1 MVRKNTG
8 SDSALNQKHDNT
20 DIIVLLP
27 IHKCFNYKL
36 HIVRIITL
44 CSEKF
49 LWSNIV
55 VRLLSGGQT
64 LVKHCKEF
72 LIICHLLTIILTL
85 SKCFFSFKMV
95 PSLKIHLMTLS
106 CPPHHWP
113 GKLLPKYSSTFK
125 GSNLIIR
132 IPEPFSL
139 FPCHLTLEGEV
150 AAAVIMWFN
159 YL

>member
-85 SKCFFSFKMV
+85 SKCFFFLSNGPLSENSFDDFV
-95 PSLKIHLMTLS
+95 LSSSSLT
-106 CPPHHWP
+106 WQT
-113 GKLLPKYSSTFK
+113 LPKYSSTFK
-125 GSNLIIR
+125 TSNLIDR

-139 FPCHLTLEGEV
+139 CISSPCFL
-150 AAAVIMWFN
+150 VI
-159 YL
+159 

>member
-85 SKCFFSFKMV
+85 SKCFFLSKW
-95 PSLKIHLMTLS
+95 SLVWKFISWLCLS
-106 CPPHHWP
+106 SSS
-113 GKLLPKYSSTFK
+113 LTRQTLPKYSSTFK
-125 GSNLIIR
+125 ASNLIIR

>member
-36 HIVRIITL
+36 HIVRIITQ

-72 LIICHLLTIILTL
+72 PIICHLLTIILTL
-85 SKCFFSFKMV
+85 FKCFFFFQNGPLSENSFDFV
-95 PSLKIHLMTLS
+95 LSFSLLTRQT
-106 CPPHHWP
+106 
-113 GKLLPKYSSTFK
+113 LPKYSSTFK
-125 GSNLIIR
+125 ASNLIIR

-150 AAAVIMWFN
+150 AAAVIM
-159 YL
+159 

>member
-85 SKCFFSFKMV
+85 SKCFFSFIMV
-95 PSLKIHLMTLS
+95 PCLKIHLMTLS

-113 GKLLPKYSSTFK
+113 GKLYQNILRHLKPPIWLL
-125 GSNLIIR
+125 GSLNLFLCFLVIWTGGR
-132 IPEPFSL
+132 S
-139 FPCHLTLEGEV
+139 CGDHL
-150 AAAVIMWFN
+150 MQ
-159 YL
+159 

>member
-85 SKCFFSFKMV
+85 SKCFFFFQNGPQSENSFDDFV
-95 PSLKIHLMTLS
+95 LSSSSLTRQT
-106 CPPHHWP
+106 
-113 GKLLPKYSSTFK
+113 LPKYSSTFK
-125 GSNLIIR
+125 ASNLIIR

-150 AAAVIMWFN
+150 AAAVIM
-159 YL
+159 